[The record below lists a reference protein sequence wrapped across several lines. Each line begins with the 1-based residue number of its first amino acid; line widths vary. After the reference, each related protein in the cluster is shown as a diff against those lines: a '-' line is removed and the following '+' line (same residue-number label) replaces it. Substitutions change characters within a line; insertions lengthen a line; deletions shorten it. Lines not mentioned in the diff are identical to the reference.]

1 MSDPGGTLHA
11 WLDGARMEVAPTPD
25 VVQSVASHLPPG
37 TTVAVTST
45 PGRGLE
51 ATIRVVER
59 LAGLGYP
66 VVPHLAARMVR
77 DGGHLA
83 EVLRRLEAVGIE
95 DLFVIGG
102 DLPSCAGPY
111 ASALDLLRSVDER
124 GHRFREVGV
133 GVYPEPHPGI
143 RDDLLARVLA
153 QKARHATYAVSQLC
167 FDASTVVRWLRRLRR
182 SGLALPVQVGVAG
195 PIQLR
200 RLLPIARRIG
210 VGESTRVL
218 ERDGEAGSR
227 RYQPEGFLRE
237 LSEGLADPPPG
248 VRGLHLSTFNDLA
261 TTERWR
267 RRLTAG
273 ATGGT
278 AHQ

>member
-1 MSDPGGTLHA
+1 
-11 WLDGARMEVAPTPD
+11 MEVAPTPD
-25 VVQSVASHLPPG
+25 VVAAVASHLPPG
-37 TTVAVTST
+37 TTVTVTST

-66 VVPHLAARMVR
+66 AVPHLAARMVR
-77 DGGHLA
+77 DGDHLA
-83 EVLRRLEAVGIE
+83 EVLGRLEAVGIE
-95 DLFVIGG
+95 DVFVIGG
-102 DLPSCAGPY
+102 DLPRCAGPY
-111 ASALDLLRSVDER
+111 ASALDLLRSVAAR

-133 GVYPEPHPGI
+133 GVYPESHPGI

-153 QKARHATYAVSQLC
+153 QKAPHATYAVSQLC
-167 FDASTVVRWLRRLRR
+167 FDASTVVRLLRRLRR

-195 PIQLR
+195 PIHLR

-218 ERDGEAGSR
+218 VRDGEVSSR

-237 LSEGLADPPPG
+237 LAQGFADPSPA

-267 RRLTAG
+267 RRLTAAG
-273 ATGGT
+273 PTAGGGGT
-278 AHQ
+278 TAP